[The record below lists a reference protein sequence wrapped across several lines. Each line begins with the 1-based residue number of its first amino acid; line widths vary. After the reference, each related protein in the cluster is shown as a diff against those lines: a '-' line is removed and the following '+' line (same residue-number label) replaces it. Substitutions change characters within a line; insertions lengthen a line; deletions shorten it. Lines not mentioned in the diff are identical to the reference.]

1 MKLKLALSLV
11 FLLILSL
18 CAVRE
23 ADGQALSV
31 SASAEPTSPDLL
43 GRERVAA
50 NPNVGNFLF
59 SQSELHQLEREA
71 ADLINQERLKLGLT
85 AIAWSED
92 AAKVARL
99 HSSNMA
105 KLNFFGHAGADGKM
119 VDERADQ
126 LGVKK
131 WRAIGEN
138 IAFNRG
144 YSDPIKT
151 AVEKWMQSTGHRNNL
166 LNPRWQ
172 ETGIGI
178 AVTPEGCFYFTQVFL
193 ERR

>member
-1 MKLKLALSLV
+1 MKLKKSL
-11 FLLILSL
+11 FILSIVL
-18 CAVRE
+18 LFGGL
-23 ADGQALSV
+23 DLYGQGLNV
-31 SASAEPTSPDLL
+31 SATTEPASGNAL
-43 GRERVAA
+43 GRQRVAA
-50 NPNVGNFLF
+50 GGRTDNFLF
-59 SQSELHQLEREA
+59 SPAELHQLERDAVE
-71 ADLINQERLKLGLT
+71 LINQERLKIGLT

-92 AAKVARL
+92 AARVARL
-99 HSSNMA
+99 HSDNMA
-105 KLNFFGHAGADGKM
+105 RLNFFGHSGVDGKM
-119 VDERADQ
+119 VDDRADQ

-144 YSDPIKT
+144 YQDPIGT
-151 AVEKWMQSTGHRNNL
+151 AVEKWMQSAGHRNNL

>member
-1 MKLKLALSLV
+1 M
-11 FLLILSL
+11 ILSF
-18 CAVRE
+18 CAVRDT
-23 ADGQALSV
+23 AGQGL
-31 SASAEPTSPDLL
+31 SASVPTEVTPGDLL
-43 GRERVAA
+43 GRQRVAA
-50 NPNVGNFLF
+50 NGNADSFRF
-59 SQSELHQLEREA
+59 TQAELNQLEREA
-71 ADLINQERLKLGLT
+71 ADLINQERIKLGLT
-85 AIAWSED
+85 SIAWSED

-144 YSDPIKT
+144 YTDPIRT